1 MAEKT
6 PARKIAEDMEFERAY
21 PMTSKLGKE
30 KEGIRT
36 NLGFPIAA
44 TVDAITGPKGRS
56 EEEMSELTREVART
70 NKMAKGGKV
79 RSSASKR
86 ADGIAQRGHTKG
98 RYL

>member
-1 MAEKT
+1 MDEKT

-30 KEGIRT
+30 KEGIKT

-56 EEEMSELTREVART
+56 EEDMSELTREVART
-70 NKMAKGGKV
+70 NKLAKGGKV
-79 RSSASKR
+79 RSHASKR
-86 ADGIAQRGHTKG
+86 ADGCITKGHTKG
-98 RYL
+98 RYM

>member
-30 KEGIRT
+30 KEGIKT

-56 EEEMSELTREVART
+56 EEDMSELTREVART
-70 NKMAKGGKV
+70 NRLAKGGKV
-79 RSSASKR
+79 RSSASSR
-86 ADGIAQRGHTKG
+86 ADGCITKGHTKG
-98 RYL
+98 RYM